1 MSIVRDILKETNVT
15 EEQIKGFVDI
25 WNDINNVNNK
35 QKTKDVLIG
44 IRNMFYR
51 LRDKDIRSGMIE
63 VFDENN
69 NIMFVVF
76 SYNKE
81 NDEWFVREIITNGK
95 RFVGD
100 DVDEIINSSST
111 IKVILSVINDIDLNV
126 VDSEIEKIN
135 NKLKEI
141 DEFFHI
147 DIDEFEEHIFTI
159 YPNIKNLY
167 DKRNIFSDLFKRYN
181 IDSIK
186 YLRLPDFLKV
196 LVENIDTYWWKI
208 YKKYTWQVKNYMI

>member
-186 YLRLPDFLKV
+186 YLRLPDLLKV
-196 LVENIDTYWWKI
+196 LVENIDTY
-208 YKKYTWQVKNYMI
+208 

>member
-196 LVENIDTYWWKI
+196 LVENIDTY
-208 YKKYTWQVKNYMI
+208 

>member
-15 EEQIKGFVDI
+15 DEQINDIVSI
-25 WNDINNVNNK
+25 WNDINNLNNK
-35 QKTKDVLIG
+35 KRTKDILIG
-44 IRNMFYR
+44 LRNMFHR
-51 LRDKDIRSGMIE
+51 LRDKSIRSGMIE
-63 VFDENN
+63 IFDNDN

-76 SYNKE
+76 SYDKE
-81 NDEWFVREIITNGK
+81 NNKWFVREIITNGK

-100 DVDEIINSSST
+100 DVDEIIRSSST
-111 IKVILSVINDIDLNV
+111 IRIILSMINDIDLNV

-196 LVENIDTYWWKI
+196 LVENIDTY
-208 YKKYTWQVKNYMI
+208 

>member
-15 EEQIKGFVDI
+15 DEQINDIVSI
-25 WNDINNVNNK
+25 WNDINNLNNK
-35 QKTKDVLIG
+35 NKKRTKDILIG
-44 IRNMFYR
+44 LRNMCHR
-51 LRDKDIRSGMIE
+51 LRDKSIRSGMIE
-63 VFDENN
+63 IFDNDS

-76 SYNKE
+76 SYDKE
-81 NDEWFVREIITNGK
+81 NNKWFVREIITNGK

-100 DVDEIINSSST
+100 DVDEIIRSSST
-111 IKVILSVINDIDLNV
+111 IRIILSMINDIDLND

-147 DIDEFEEHIFTI
+147 IDEFEEHIFTI

-167 DKRNIFSDLFKRYN
+167 DKRNCDIFSDLFKKYN

-186 YLRLPDFLKV
+186 YLRLPDFLKI
-196 LVENIDTYWWKI
+196 LVENIDTY
-208 YKKYTWQVKNYMI
+208 

>member
-186 YLRLPDFLKV
+186 YLRLPDFLKI
-196 LVENIDTYWWKI
+196 LVENIDTY
-208 YKKYTWQVKNYMI
+208 